1 MTNEGLK
8 IWLIEDNEGYAFL
21 LQEFLVTLGFSSK
34 DIFVFPSLQEVREIP
49 AEFTPDVILLDL
61 FLTDSFGIETF
72 RTMNTLYGN
81 VPIIVMSGLS
91 DTEIALETLKEGA
104 QDYLVKGEY
113 STEMMEKSIQYSI
126 ERKRNVDEI
135 TLSEQKYRSLFQTSP
150 LPVFIIRK
158 DLEILDANAAALAL
172 YGLHSDKLPNYS
184 DFFSDADL
192 VERAKVAITHQV
204 SKQFRQRSSD
214 GKELFVEQISKLADY
229 KNEEAYIVI
238 IKDETEKRHFEQ
250 EKMRLIHETQEDE
263 RARFSRELHD
273 GLAQYLVAVNLY
285 LEQLNGISEEKDA
298 VVVGIRDLVKTSLD
312 MARTMSYNLSPP
324 ELEKGLISG
333 LEAFFQRLARIAKID
348 FSIVRDPELEDKHMV
363 DLDEY
368 AIYRIIQEFVNNSI
382 KHSGCSSIETTF
394 YPEENNVVIEI
405 RDNGVGFEIDEV
417 YKGLGLKNME
427 QRAQASGMT
436 VDLQSRPGKGTWLTI
451 ISPMNKI

>member
-8 IWLIEDNEGYAFL
+8 VWLIEDNEGYAFL

-158 DLEILDANAAALAL
+158 DMEILDANTAATAL
-172 YGLHSDKLPNYS
+172 YGLNTEALPNYTT
-184 DFFSDADL
+184 FFAEAEIA
-192 VERAKVAITHQV
+192 ERAKDAMLHQV
-204 SKQFRQRSSD
+204 SKQFRQQSTD

-285 LEQLNGISEEKDA
+285 LEQLNGISAEKDT
-298 VVVGIRDLVKTSLD
+298 VVGGIRDLVKTSLD

-333 LEAFFQRLARIAKID
+333 LEAFFQRLARIAKIE
-348 FSIVRDPELEDKHMV
+348 FSIVRDPELEDKHMLE
-363 DLDEY
+363 LDEY

-382 KHSGCSSIETTF
+382 KHSACTSIETTF

-405 RDNGVGFEIDEV
+405 RDNGVGFDIDEV

-451 ISPMNKI
+451 TSPINR